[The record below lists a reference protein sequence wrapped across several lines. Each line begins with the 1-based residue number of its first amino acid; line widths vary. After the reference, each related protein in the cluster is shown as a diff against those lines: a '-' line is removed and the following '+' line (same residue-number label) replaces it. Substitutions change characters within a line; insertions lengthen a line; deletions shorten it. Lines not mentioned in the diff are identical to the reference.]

1 MRSTNLEQPPDH
13 RERLQILSDLDT
25 TMLVEAAAGTGKTTI
40 LIGRM
45 VALLAEGKS
54 AVETMA
60 AVTFTRKA
68 ATELRARFQ
77 TEVERAFRQSGGRR
91 RERLS
96 AALSGIDRCF
106 IGTIH
111 SFCARLLRERPVEA
125 GVDVM
130 FEEMDEADDRLLR
143 QTAWNSYVARL
154 YAEDHPILQELEELG
169 VEIGRLRATFMKVAD
184 YPDVGEWPAEKID
197 LPDLNSTWRELR
209 LLVDHLESLAPSLPP
224 DPGKDKLIEKYKL
237 IVRMHRQI
245 RMDSIPE
252 LMEILAEFTDAKTS
266 AKSWPGGKAQAQEE
280 KERWDRFRADYAEP
294 MLRLWREH
302 CYEPCLRSIKPA
314 LEEYD
319 RLKATSGKMNY
330 QDLLMFSARLLRDKP
345 NVRGYFRTRFT
356 HLLVDEFQ
364 DTDPVQAEVM
374 LLLTAR
380 DLHETDWRSC
390 RPVDGSLFVV
400 GDPKQSIYRFRRA
413 DIVTYNQVKQII
425 ENSGGRVVGLSAN
438 FRSGEPVIEW
448 VNSVFHDKFPVE
460 PSDYSPQ
467 YVALTAALGEVER
480 ADFGGVRPLML
491 SGSGNF
497 REYEAELIARII
509 RYSLDNRLTLPRS
522 QKDLDKGVGPEA
534 TPGDFLIITPKKANL
549 GVYARKLEEME
560 VPHQVTGGDPTDQVS
575 DLSLLHTCLVAA
587 TQPGNPVSL
596 VAALR
601 SELFGIS
608 DAALYRFKRSGGIFS
623 FLSEV
628 PDGLAA
634 EEANAFGAA
643 FHKLRKYGAWLS
655 AMPVVPAI
663 ENIVADTGLAVR
675 AALGSA
681 GNIRAGGLVRAPEL
695 LRNAQSEMW
704 SMSQAVNFL
713 ADLLTSAEDQDGVP
727 ARADESSMV
736 RVMNLHKAKGLEAPV
751 VFLADPTPFFKDSA
765 SSIDLY
771 VDRSGDR
778 VHGYLQ
784 MRDSLEGRWNS
795 SSVIAQPPRW
805 DSCAARELEFLKQE
819 NVRLFYVAA
828 TRAGAELIIS
838 QRQKGQH
845 FNPWRFFQP
854 KLENLPPVVDPGPQ
868 QAPRGTTV
876 HVTTEDV
883 STATK
888 AIDERWQVILA
899 PTYKVSAAKS
909 LVVADR
915 SDYPGTQHG
924 TEWGNVIHMIL
935 QVAMTDKDANLTA
948 VARDALAEQNL
959 EASLAEEA
967 VAAAQSVID
976 SEIWKR
982 ASSALKVLV
991 EVPFETLWAEGAT
1004 CEFESGVIAQETPSP
1019 SALPSREGDL
1029 KTSPGSG
1036 LADRIFLNP
1045 SPTEGESRA
1054 PALDPSPLAGEGGER
1069 GSEELSAEELTS
1081 MHNTEASVPLLVR
1094 GVIDL
1099 AFLEPNGWV
1108 IVDYK
1113 TDRHGP
1119 ERLQELASH
1128 YKGQVLTYAKIWEK
1142 ITGERVREAGLYFTH
1157 AGKYVELDSHG

>member
-13 RERLQILSDLDT
+13 RERLLILSDLDA

-68 ATELRARFQ
+68 ATELRSRFQ
-77 TEVERAFRQSGGRR
+77 LELERTYRQSGGRR

-111 SFCARLLRERPVEA
+111 SFCGRLLRERPVEA

-130 FEEMDEADDRLLR
+130 FEEMDETEDRLLR

-154 YAEDHPILQELEELG
+154 YAEDHPILQELEEVG
-169 VEIGRLRATFMKVAD
+169 VEIGRLRGAFMKFAD
-184 YPDVGEWPAEKID
+184 YPDVDEWPAEKID
-197 LPDLNSTWRELR
+197 LPDLSPTRRELK
-209 LLVDHLESLAPSLPP
+209 LLVDHPESLAPSLPAE
-224 DPGKDKLIEKYKL
+224 PGKDKLIEKYKL
-237 IVRMHRQI
+237 IVRMYRQI
-245 RMDSIPE
+245 RTDSIPE

-266 AKSWPGGKAQAQEE
+266 AKSWPGGKAQAREE
-280 KERWDRFRADYAEP
+280 KERWDQFRADYAEP

-302 CYEPCLRSIKPA
+302 RYEPCLRAIKPA

-319 RLKATSGKMNY
+319 RLKVTSGKLNY

-364 DTDPVQAEVM
+364 DTDPIQAEVM
-374 LLLTAR
+374 LLLTAS
-380 DLHETDWRSC
+380 DLDETDWRSC
-390 RPVDGSLFVV
+390 RPVAGSLFVV

-425 ENSGGRVVGLSAN
+425 ETSGGKVVGLSTN
-438 FRSGEPVIEW
+438 FRSAQPVIEW
-448 VNSVFHDKFPVE
+448 VNSVFQDKFPVE
-460 PSDYSPQ
+460 ASDYSPQ
-467 YVALTAALGEVER
+467 YVALTAALDEKEE

-491 SGSGNF
+491 SGAGNF

-509 RYSLDNRLTLPRS
+509 RRALDHRLTLPRS
-522 QKDLDKGVGPEA
+522 QKDRDNGVGPAA

-549 GVYARKLEEME
+549 GIYARKLEEME
-560 VPHQVTGGDPTDQVS
+560 VPHQAPGGEPASQVNE
-575 DLSLLHTCLVAA
+575 LSLLHTCLIAA

-601 SELFGIS
+601 SELFGMS
-608 DAALYRFKRSGGIFS
+608 DAALYRYKRSGGTFS

-628 PDGLAA
+628 PQGLGDEDA
-634 EEANAFGAA
+634 EAFSNA

-655 AMPVVPAI
+655 GMPVVPAI

-675 AALGSA
+675 AALGSG
-681 GNIRAGGLVRAPEL
+681 GNMRVGGLVRAIEL
-695 LRNAQSEMW
+695 LRNAQSEIW
-704 SMSQAVNFL
+704 SVSQAVNFL
-713 ADLLTSAEDQDGVP
+713 GDLLASAEDQEGVP
-727 ARADESSMV
+727 ARADESSV
-736 RVMNLHKAKGLEAPV
+736 ARVMNLHKAKGLEAPV
-751 VFLADPTPFFKDSA
+751 VFLADPSPFFKDSA
-765 SSIDLY
+765 SSIELY
-771 VDRSGDR
+771 VDRSGAR
-778 VHGYLQ
+778 VRGYLQ
-784 MRDSLEGRWNS
+784 LRDSLEGRWNAS
-795 SSVIAQPPRW
+795 SLIAQPPRW
-805 DSCAARELEFLKQE
+805 DSYAAKELEFLKQE
-819 NVRLFYVAA
+819 NLRLFYVAA

-845 FNPWRFFQP
+845 FNPWRFFEP

-868 QAPRGTTV
+868 RAPQAVTI
-876 HVTTEDV
+876 HVTREDV
-883 STATK
+883 SAAAK
-888 AIDERWQVILA
+888 AIDERWQAISG
-899 PTYKVSAAKS
+899 PTYRVSAAKS
-909 LVVADR
+909 LAISDR
-915 SDYPGTQHG
+915 PDYAGTQHG

-935 QVAMTDKDANLTA
+935 QVAMTDKSANLTA

-959 EASLAEEA
+959 EGSLAEEA
-967 VAAAQSVID
+967 VAAARSVID

-991 EVPFETLWAEGAT
+991 EVPFETLWREDAT
-1004 CEFESGVIAQETPSP
+1004 QQFQSSVVAQEAPSP
-1019 SALPSREGDL
+1019 SPLPSREGDV
-1029 KTSPGSG
+1029 KTSAGSG
-1036 LADRIFLNP
+1036 EARGTFLN
-1045 SPTEGESRA
+1045 
-1054 PALDPSPLAGEGGER
+1054 PSPLAGEGRER
-1069 GSEELSAEELTS
+1069 GSEDLSARELTS
-1081 MHNTEASVPLLVR
+1081 MSAGEAGVPLLVR

-1119 ERLQELASH
+1119 DCLQDLAEH

-1142 ITGERVREAGLYFTH
+1142 ITGEKVREAGLYFTH
-1157 AGKYVELDSHG
+1157 AGKYVELDSRNP